1 MRHSPAR
8 PILSAERVL
17 NYRRAPHLCFTWAEH
32 GLVCLSGTT
41 GREVAVS
48 PEAIRVLDIAGSACP
63 GDELARRASVP
74 SAFVRRLIDA
84 GLLLP
89 ADELPRGAGVLWGTY
104 ELAVQRRAGG
114 GRARSERMPTMPQ
127 QRKRYNGTQVYL
139 PNAAKPEGVDAPFW
153 EVLARRRS
161 SRLFANSLLPSGKL
175 VALLTGAATVTCFDR
190 DLGVSKRP
198 YPSGGGRHPIELYV
212 LPFRVEGLDSV
223 AHHFDPFDHSL
234 TQIAGTERFIN
245 RMMRNW
251 QCDDPIGGSGL
262 PAAAILLTACFER
275 TMWKYEGLGLVL
287 VYKDAGALLQTLH
300 LQATALNLAG
310 HAVGGGPELAI
321 ATGLGLDP
329 VEESYVGAFLVGQ
342 ADPGRRSTGN

>member
-1 MRHSPAR
+1 LLALPVTWAGLQQLDVQAHWRVIASALAVATPITMGELYNRRQQISERGKHLRLLGTGARLQRIRDVSDLAALGVTHSPIAEQAASRHR
-8 PILSAERVL
+8 PPYVPRDKDVE
-17 NYRRAPHLCFTWAEH
+17 
-32 GLVCLSGTT
+32 
-41 GREVAVS
+41 
-48 PEAIRVLDIAGSACP
+48 LD
-63 GDELARRASVP
+63 
-74 SAFVRRLIDA
+74 
-84 GLLLP
+84 
-89 ADELPRGAGVLWGTY
+89 
-104 ELAVQRRAGG
+104 
-114 GRARSERMPTMPQ
+114 
-127 QRKRYNGTQVYL
+127 
-139 PNAAKPEGVDAPFW
+139 AA
-153 EVLARRRS
+153 L
-161 SRLFANSLLPSGKL
+161 
-175 VALLTGAATVTCFDR
+175 